1 MKKNYF
7 KVILL
12 VSVLIIAILGLV
24 ACGEKDETPTSPETL
39 KTPVLFI
46 NENVVYWDADSD
58 AEKFELSIDGVITQV
73 ENTITSKELS
83 DGQTLKVRAIGDG
96 VSFTTSDWSK
106 AVTYEAPVEPED
118 PETPVDPEDPETPVE
133 PEDPETPVE
142 PEDPET
148 PVEPEDPET
157 PVEPEDPETPVEP
170 EDPETPVDPE
180 DPETPVEP
188 EDPETPVEPED
199 PETPVEPEDPETPVD
214 PEEPETPVEPE
225 EPETP
230 VEPEEPE
237 TPVEP
242 EDPETPVDPED
253 PETPVEPEDPDTP
266 VAPEEPEDDEI
277 TIGELNSNFDF
288 YIENEVTVTGFAYM
302 CDESGI
308 FLMDEEGDNIYVYTS
323 YSNLYIGQTLTLTG
337 KTYMYYSL
345 PQFKATNI
353 VYGAQNPGFENV
365 VEAKSIQEIILE
377 NERQAS
383 AVYDHNVYRTTGTI
397 TQDGNYYYIVDGDYK
412 LEWKSTIFDN
422 DFNVVKSYVGKKV
435 GINIV
440 VGDCFSTTGIFRV
453 LPLREEKANIVEI
466 TEEEPEVPEEPEE
479 PVVPEE
485 PEEPVVPEEI
495 TTIAGALSGEIG
507 ATASFTGTVSGIYYA
522 WNEEY
527 NNMSF
532 YVSDGADEILV
543 FRAGTKVE
551 IGDKVFIT
559 GQIGSYNNVNQIAQ
573 GAIVNIMDDPDVPS
587 NYTDVNFVMI
597 NDTHGAFVDSAE
609 GYSIGRVDTLIQN
622 ITQSKGNQIFI
633 HNGDAFQG
641 SYVSGQTKGL
651 ALIEALNAMQLDCFV
666 IGNHEFDWGIDQI
679 AKYADGDPS
688 NGEANFP
695 FLGANIFYAGTQTR
709 PDWIKA
715 YHIVEQDGVKVGI
728 IGIIGDEQESSILT
742 SLVSDYEF
750 SNSLNVVRDTAIY
763 LRNTEDCDVVV
774 LATHDYNESF
784 NASVASFTGA
794 SMVDAIFCAHTHW
807 YINEYE
813 TRNDGNSIPVVQC
826 LHKNNMLMEVVLS
839 LDSNNDYVKGTIYA
853 KDAEVIKNC
862 QISTRVQV
870 VIDKYQDIIDAG
882 NATIGTVDGGLTKEQ
897 IGAYATDAIMN
908 WDYGTNPYGDI
919 DISITNKGGVRA
931 AINDGDITRGEVFE
945 VFPFQNAIVIVNMK
959 GSEIKSFL
967 GSFGGSLYYEVKDG
981 TYTSLSDNTYYQVAV
996 IDYVFEDVDHK
1007 EFLAISESNYYYSGT
1022 VLRDIM
1028 IEYIDAIY

>member
-73 ENTITSKELS
+73 KNTITSKELS

-106 AVTYEAPVEPED
+106 AVTYEALVEPEEPETPVEPED
-118 PETPVDPEDPETPVE
+118 PETPVEPEEPETPVDPEDPETPVE

-148 PVEPEDPET
+148 PVD
-157 PVEPEDPETPVEP
+157 
-170 EDPETPVDPE
+170 
-180 DPETPVEP
+180 
-188 EDPETPVEPED
+188 
-199 PETPVEPEDPETPVD
+199 
-214 PEEPETPVEPE
+214 
-225 EPETP
+225 
-230 VEPEEPE
+230 
-237 TPVEP
+237 
-242 EDPETPVDPED
+242 
-253 PETPVEPEDPDTP
+253 
-266 VAPEEPEDDEI
+266 PEEPEDDEI

-302 CDESGI
+302 CDENGI
-308 FLMDEEGDNIYVYTS
+308 FLMDEEGDNIYVYTI

-337 KTYMYYSL
+337 KTYKYYSL
-345 PQFKATNI
+345 PQFKPTNI

-412 LEWKSTIFDN
+412 LEWKSSILDI

-485 PEEPVVPEEI
+485 PEEPVVPEEPEEPVVPEEI

-507 ATASFTGTVSGIYYA
+507 ATASFTGTVSGIYNA

-532 YVSDGADEILV
+532 YVSDGAYEILV

-551 IGDKVFIT
+551 IGNKVFIT
-559 GQIGSYNNVNQIAQ
+559 GQIGSYNNVNQIAP

-695 FLGANIFYAGTQTR
+695 FLGANIFYAGTQKR

-794 SMVDAIFCAHTHW
+794 SMVDAIFCAHTHRH
-807 YINEYE
+807 INEYE

-882 NATIGTVDGGLTKEQ
+882 NATIGTVSGGLTKEQ
-897 IGAYATDAIMN
+897 IGEYATDAIMN

-919 DISITNKGGVRA
+919 DISITNQGGVRA

-967 GSFGGSLYYEVKDG
+967 GSFGGSLYYKVKDG

-1007 EFLAISESNYYYSGT
+1007 EFMAISESNYYYSGT